1 LGCLC
6 AVAGLLQ
13 AQSATTSTGAKNTL
27 IEREFQAAMAAED
40 KGDLDRAES
49 LLVDLRAHHPGIFAV
64 DESLGLLYAGRNK
77 IAEALP
83 VLDAAAREEPFSD
96 VAHVNLGAAYFKLH
110 RNQEALEEYERA
122 AQLNPKNAKVQQG
135 LGQLWLEAH
144 KPERA
149 AEAFAA
155 ALQQDPGNPDLL
167 LNRATALE
175 EAGLTGQASEI
186 LANLPGADQSA
197 AAQSL
202 LGDIDEKSGA
212 FQKAVQDYIRAADLD
227 PSETNTWVVGIE
239 FLRHWTFDAAIRE
252 FEAGTAKFP
261 QSARMRLGLGVAYYG
276 NATYAKAISV
286 FADLLDGDTGNGLYA
301 ELLGLSCTAVM
312 QETKGRCSALLS
324 YAKSHP
330 GDAKV
335 SVDAASTL
343 VEGAATDE
351 QVSLARKL
359 LQSAI
364 AANPKLA
371 EAQYEMG
378 VLMQNQGDWMGS
390 ISNLKA
396 AVELKPSFSQAH
408 YRLALAYWRSGGK
421 QEGQAEMEL
430 AKKYRKQQQDD
441 LDQRLR
447 QITTFLVDAHN

>member
-1 LGCLC
+1 
-6 AVAGLLQ
+6 
-13 AQSATTSTGAKNTL
+13 
-27 IEREFQAAMAAED
+27 
-40 KGDLDRAES
+40 
-49 LLVDLRAHHPGIFAV
+49 
-64 DESLGLLYAGRNK
+64 
-77 IAEALP
+77 
-83 VLDAAAREEPFSD
+83 
-96 VAHVNLGAAYFKLH
+96 
-110 RNQEALEEYERA
+110 
-122 AQLNPKNAKVQQG
+122 
-135 LGQLWLEAH
+135 
-144 KPERA
+144 
-149 AEAFAA
+149 
-155 ALQQDPGNPDLL
+155 
-167 LNRATALE
+167 
-175 EAGLTGQASEI
+175 
-186 LANLPGADQSA
+186 
-197 AAQSL
+197 
-202 LGDIDEKSGA
+202 
-212 FQKAVQDYIRAADLD
+212 
-227 PSETNTWVVGIE
+227 
-239 FLRHWTFDAAIRE
+239 
-252 FEAGTAKFP
+252 
-261 QSARMRLGLGVAYYG
+261 
-276 NATYAKAISV
+276 
-286 FADLLDGDTGNGLYA
+286 
-301 ELLGLSCTAVM
+301 M